1 MPNDGT
7 IHCCGYCSALSCLSL
22 GYASNQASDHLAR
35 RTHHAA
41 YPTLP
46 VTLPDLPSVLYG
58 FRTDQ
63 CCSVTESSTRLS
75 MPFTCGTNS
84 TALFTA

>member
-1 MPNDGT
+1 MG
-7 IHCCGYCSALSCLSL
+7 HE
-22 GYASNQASDHLAR
+22 SNQASDHLAR
-35 RTHHAA
+35 SP
-41 YPTLP
+41 PTLRTP
-46 VTLPDLPSVLYG
+46 TLHVTLPDLPSVLYG